1 MRADVVQGNLPG
13 VRKSSKT
20 FPCVLCGVL
29 VQIPICAVAPR
40 VAFVHRP
47 SWMRGAGKRRFWQ
60 VPPCSRPTMP
70 SVRQVSDPVMLRS
83 YVRLAKM
90 NCQPLV
96 KKSTRLSPSCR
107 QSAVFLPLLSE
118 AAVSSAGQKN
128 RHVVS
133 WQPCWDDLQSA
144 PCFPG
149 HARFFDNVMH
159 SHRSHP
165 VIQRARSAMW

>member
-1 MRADVVQGNLPG
+1 MRADVVQSNLPG

-20 FPCVLCGVL
+20 FPCVLCGAL

-60 VPPCSRPTMP
+60 VPSCSRPTMP
-70 SVRQVSDPVMLRS
+70 SVRQVSDPVMLRN

-96 KKSTRLSPSCR
+96 KIPLDCHPSADSLLCFCLCSLRLQC
-107 QSAVFLPLLSE
+107 
-118 AAVSSAGQKN
+118 AAQGQKN
-128 RHVVS
+128 WHVVS
-133 WQPCWDDLQSA
+133 WHPCWDDLQSA

-149 HARFFDNVMH
+149 HARFFDNVMR